1 MLAMKTE
8 SMYGKILYPSKI
20 LAITYI
26 IIAYKIIALLDLI
39 FLEKNLSIKIEKGLI
54 LFLYLYSIL

>member
-1 MLAMKTE
+1 MKTE
-8 SMYGKILYPSKI
+8 SMYRKILYPSKI

-39 FLEKNLSIKIEKGLI
+39 FLEKNLSIKIEEGLI